1 MFKINL
7 LSKLTLISCIY
18 ITVVPCFIVN
28 ESPFVSK
35 QNQLLIQKT
44 DLNMKTE
51 SLKNFEKTD
60 DTAIIK
66 YKKMDSLILESDRSK
81 TKIQLEETT
90 YISLFSDNGAPL

>member
-44 DLNMKTE
+44 DVKT
-51 SLKNFEKTD
+51 KTD
-60 DTAIIK
+60 TLLENLAKIDDTTVIRVKEMDIKNYRPSIISTENV
-66 YKKMDSLILESDRSK
+66 YTPS
-81 TKIQLEETT
+81 
-90 YISLFSDNGAPL
+90 FPDNGAAL